1 MTFENKFNHMKDRI
15 AKIIDFLTEEIWRI
29 RAESTTKR
37 QFFLI
42 RIIRI
47 LSISIKGFINDKCQ
61 LKASALTFYSLLS
74 VVPVA
79 ALAFG
84 IAKGFGLDNKLQDIL
99 KDRLEG
105 QEEVLDFISDF
116 ALNYL
121 EKTPGGEIA
130 GIGLVVLFWSVMK
143 VFGNIEHSFND
154 IWEVKHARSFIRK
167 FSDYISL
174 MLVGIVFLISSGG
187 MVAVVRSQLE
197 KVGIEG
203 DGVSSLL
210 YVSSIVLVWIVF
222 TLLLY
227 IMPNTRVKFRSALF
241 GGIISGTLF
250 QLLQYGYIHFQSSVT
265 SYNAIYGSFA
275 ALPFFLIWLQAS
287 WLIVL
292 LGAELSFAFQNAHS
306 YEFDADTRRISYEYK
321 RHVLL
326 MVAAF
331 VIKRFARGKSAPS
344 NMDLSNELKLP
355 IRLINEVL
363 YDLVISHVFSETT
376 SEDEKETLYQPAT
389 DINQLTVMKVI
400 KMVEAKG
407 SRDLHFEETI
417 HLHNLQGILAEFDDL
432 LKGSNRN
439 ILLKDL

>member
-1 MTFENKFNHMKDRI
+1 MKERLARI
-15 AKIIDFLTEEIWRI
+15 IHFINEEIWRI
-29 RAESTTKR
+29 TADDTTKR

-42 RIIRI
+42 RAIRI
-47 LSISIKGFINDKCQ
+47 LNISIKGFINDKCQ

-99 KDRLEG
+99 TAKLEG
-105 QEEVLDFISDF
+105 QEEVLAFVSNF

-121 EKTPGGEIA
+121 ERTPGGEVA

-174 MLVGIVFLISSGG
+174 MLIAIIFMLSSSG
-187 MVAVVRSQLE
+187 MVVIVSKHLRDLGFENSGL
-197 KVGIEG
+197 
-203 DGVSSLL
+203 SSLI
-210 YVSSIVLVWIVF
+210 YVSSYLLVWIVF
-222 TLLLY
+222 TLLMY
-227 IMPNTRVKFRSALF
+227 IMPNTRVKFRAALF
-241 GGIISGTLF
+241 GGIISGSLF
-250 QLLQYGYIHFQSSVT
+250 QLLQYGYVHFQSSVT

-275 ALPFFLIWLQAS
+275 ALPFFLIWLQSS

-292 LGAELSFAFQNAHS
+292 LGAELSFAFQNADS
-306 YEFDADTRRISYEYK
+306 YEFDADTRRVSYAYK
-321 RHVLL
+321 RHIIL
-326 MVAAF
+326 MVASY
-331 VIKRFARGKSAPS
+331 VIKRFERGKTPPN

-355 IRLINEVL
+355 IRLINEVV
-363 YDLVISHVFSETT
+363 YELVISKVFSEVIND
-376 SEDEKETLYQPAT
+376 DEKETYYQPAL
-389 DINQLTVMKVI
+389 DINKLTVTKVI

-407 SRDLHFEETI
+407 SRDLHFEETS
-417 HLHNLQGILAEFDDL
+417 HLHNLDDILSEFDEL
-432 LKGSNRN
+432 LEKSKRN
-439 ILLKDL
+439 ILLKEL

>member
-1 MTFENKFNHMKDRI
+1 MKDRI
-15 AKIIDFLTEEIWRI
+15 SRIIHFFNEEIWRI
-29 RAESTTKR
+29 RAEATTKR

-42 RIIRI
+42 RAIRI

-84 IAKGFGLDNKLQDIL
+84 IAKGFGLDNKLQEL
-99 KDRLEG
+99 LTEKLEG
-105 QEEVLDFISDF
+105 QQEVLDFVSKF

-121 EKTPGGEIA
+121 ERTPGGEIA

-154 IWEVKHARSFIRK
+154 IWEVKSPRSFIRK

-174 MLVGIVFLISSGG
+174 MLVAIIFMLSSSG
-187 MVAVVRSQLE
+187 MVTIVTKQLRNIGFE
-197 KVGIEG
+197 V
-203 DGVSSLL
+203 DGASWLL
-210 YVSSIVLVWIVF
+210 YMSSVVLVWIVF

-241 GGIISGTLF
+241 GGVISGTLF

-292 LGAELSFAFQNAHS
+292 LGAELSFAFQNANS
-306 YEFDADTRRISYEYK
+306 YEFDADTRRVSYSYK

-331 VIKRFARGKSAPS
+331 VIKRFARGKAAPS
-344 NMDLSNELKLP
+344 NMTLSNELKLP

-363 YDLVISHVFSETT
+363 YELVISNVFSETIGD
-376 SEDEKETLYQPAT
+376 DEKETLYQPAK
-389 DINQLTVMKVI
+389 DINQLTVMQVI
-400 KMVEAKG
+400 KMVEGKG
-407 SRDLHFEETI
+407 SRDLHFEETV
-417 HLHNLQGILAEFDDL
+417 HLHNLQHILGEFDEH
-432 LKGSNRN
+432 LKKSPRN

>member
-1 MTFENKFNHMKDRI
+1 MKERLARI
-15 AKIIDFLTEEIWRI
+15 IHFINEEIWRI
-29 RAESTTKR
+29 TADDTTKR

-42 RIIRI
+42 RAIRI
-47 LSISIKGFINDKCQ
+47 LNISIKGFINDKCQ

-99 KDRLEG
+99 TAKLEG
-105 QEEVLDFISDF
+105 QEEVLAFVSNF

-121 EKTPGGEIA
+121 ERTPGGEVA

-174 MLVGIVFLISSGG
+174 MLIAIIFMLSSSG
-187 MVAVVRSQLE
+187 MVVIVSKHLRDLGFENSGL
-197 KVGIEG
+197 
-203 DGVSSLL
+203 SSLI
-210 YVSSIVLVWIVF
+210 YVSSYLLVWIVF
-222 TLLLY
+222 TLLMY
-227 IMPNTRVKFRSALF
+227 IMPNTRVKFRAALF
-241 GGIISGTLF
+241 GGIISGSLF
-250 QLLQYGYIHFQSSVT
+250 QLLQYGYVHFQSSVT

-275 ALPFFLIWLQAS
+275 ALPFFLIWLQSS

-292 LGAELSFAFQNAHS
+292 LGAELSFAFQNADS
-306 YEFDADTRRISYEYK
+306 YEFDADTRRVSYAYK
-321 RHVLL
+321 RHVIL
-326 MVAAF
+326 MVASY
-331 VIKRFARGKSAPS
+331 VIKRFERGKTPPN

-355 IRLINEVL
+355 IRLINEVV
-363 YDLVISHVFSETT
+363 YELVISKVFSEVIND
-376 SEDEKETLYQPAT
+376 DEKETYYQPAL
-389 DINQLTVMKVI
+389 DINKLTVTKVI

-407 SRDLHFEETI
+407 SRDLHFEETS
-417 HLHNLQGILAEFDDL
+417 HLHNLDDILSEFDEL
-432 LKGSNRN
+432 LEKSKRN
-439 ILLKDL
+439 ILLKEL

>member
-1 MTFENKFNHMKDRI
+1 MKERI
-15 AKIIDFLTEEIWRI
+15 AKIIHFFNEEIWRI
-29 RAESTTKR
+29 RKENSSKR

-42 RIIRI
+42 RTIRI
-47 LSISIKGFINDKCQ
+47 LSISVQGFINDKCQ

-84 IAKGFGLDNKLQDIL
+84 IAKGFGLDHKLQAIL
-99 KDRLEG
+99 TDKLEG
-105 QEEVLDFISDF
+105 QEEVLEFVSDF

-121 EKTPGGEIA
+121 ERTPGGEIA

-174 MLVGIVFLISSGG
+174 MLIAVVFMISSSG
-187 MVAVVRSQLE
+187 AVVIVKDQLRNF
-197 KVGIEG
+197 GIEG
-203 DGVSSLL
+203 SGASGMI
-210 YVSSIVLVWIVF
+210 YVSSYVLVWIVF
-222 TLLLY
+222 TLMLY
-227 IMPNTRVKFRSALF
+227 IMPNTRVKFRAALF
-241 GGIISGTLF
+241 GGILSGSLF
-250 QLLQYGYIHFQSSVT
+250 QLLQYGYLHFQSSVT

-292 LGAELSFAFQNAHS
+292 LGAELSFAFQNADS
-306 YEFDADTRRISYEYK
+306 YEFDADTRRVSNAYK
-321 RHVLL
+321 RHVIL
-326 MVAAF
+326 MVASF
-331 VIKRFARGKSAPS
+331 VIKRFERGKKAPN
-344 NMDLSNELKLP
+344 NMELSNELKLP

-363 YDLVISHVFSETT
+363 YELVLSNVFSEV
-376 SEDEKETLYQPAT
+376 SNDDDKETYYQPAM
-389 DINQLTVMKVI
+389 DINKLKVMDVI
-400 KMVEAKG
+400 RMVDTKG

-417 HLHNLQGILAEFDDL
+417 HLHNLEDILEEFNEL
-432 LKGSNRN
+432 LHNSKKN
-439 ILLKDL
+439 ILLKEL

>member
-1 MTFENKFNHMKDRI
+1 MKNRVTRLI
-15 AKIIDFLTEEIWRI
+15 HFFKEEIWRI
-29 RAESTTKR
+29 RAEKTSKR

-42 RIIRI
+42 RLLRI
-47 LSISIKGFINDKCQ
+47 LSIAVQGFINDKCQ

-84 IAKGFGLDNKLQDIL
+84 IAKGFGLDQKLQAIL
-99 KDRLEG
+99 TQKLEG
-105 QEEVLDFISDF
+105 QEEVLDFISNF

-174 MLVGIVFLISSGG
+174 MLLAIIFMISSSG
-187 MVAVVRSQLE
+187 MAVFVTEHLE
-197 KVGIEG
+197 NMGFERN
-203 DGVSSLL
+203 GVSSLI
-210 YVSSIVLVWIVF
+210 YASSNILVWIVF

-227 IMPNTRVKFRSALF
+227 IMPNTRVKFKAALF
-241 GGIISGTLF
+241 GGIIAGSLF
-250 QLLQYGYIHFQSSVT
+250 QVLQYGYIHFQSSVT

-275 ALPFFLIWLQAS
+275 ALPFFLIWMQAS

-292 LGAELSFAFQNAHS
+292 LGAELSFAFQNADS
-306 YEFDADTRRISYEYK
+306 YEFDADTRRVSYAYK
-321 RHVLL
+321 RHVIL
-326 MVAAF
+326 MVASF
-331 VIKRFARGKSAPS
+331 VIKRFEHGGKAPN
-344 NMDLSNELKLP
+344 NMELSNALKLP

-363 YDLVISHVFSETT
+363 YELVISNVFSEVN
-376 SEDEKETLYQPAT
+376 SDDEKETFYQPAL

-400 KMVEAKG
+400 GMVEAKG
-407 SRDLHFEETI
+407 SRDLHFEETS
-417 HLHNLQGILAEFDDL
+417 HLHNLQNILTEFDEL
-432 LKGSNRN
+432 LKNNKGN
-439 ILLKDL
+439 ILLKEL

>member
-1 MTFENKFNHMKDRI
+1 MKERLARI
-15 AKIIDFLTEEIWRI
+15 IHFFTEEIWRI
-29 RAESTTKR
+29 RAEKTSKQ

-84 IAKGFGLDNKLQDIL
+84 IAKGFGLDNKLQEIL
-99 KDRLEG
+99 TEKLEG
-105 QEEVLDFISDF
+105 QEEVLEFVTNF

-121 EKTPGGEIA
+121 ERTPGGEIA
-130 GIGLVVLFWSVMK
+130 GIGLILLLWSVMK

-154 IWEVKHARSFIRK
+154 IWEVKHSRSFIRK

-174 MLVGIVFLISSGG
+174 MLVAILFMVSSSG
-187 MVAVVRSQLE
+187 MVVFVSKQL
-197 KVGIEG
+197 KNLGFEG
-203 DGVSSLL
+203 SGVSSLVYL
-210 YVSSIVLVWIVF
+210 SSFLLVGIVF

-227 IMPNTRVKFRSALF
+227 IMPNTRVKFKSALF
-241 GGIISGTLF
+241 GGIISGAFF
-250 QLLQYGYIHFQSSVT
+250 QVLQYSYVHFQSSVT

-292 LGAELSFAFQNAHS
+292 LGAELSFAFQNADS
-306 YEFDADTRRISYEYK
+306 YEFDADTRRVSYAYK
-321 RHVLL
+321 RLVLL
-326 MVAAF
+326 MVATD
-331 VIKRFARGKSAPS
+331 VIKHFEKGDRALSA
-344 NMDLSNELKLP
+344 MELSNSLRLP

-363 YDLVISHVFSETT
+363 YDLVLSHVFSEV
-376 SEDEKETLYQPAT
+376 SLDDDKETYYQPAM
-389 DINQLTVMKVI
+389 DIGQLDVVKII
-400 KMVEAKG
+400 KMVEYKG
-407 SRDLHFEETI
+407 SEDLHFEDTE
-417 HLHNLQGILAEFDDL
+417 NLLKIKQILIEFDREL
-432 LKGSNRN
+432 QQCPQN